1 MIDRHFITFLAF
13 LLTIVSAVH
22 SLTRC
27 PAKGLLRSYY
37 CPRSYDSP
45 DQTRCCSWYGAPS
58 CCLPGGLFCS
68 EQQGGHVRDYCPGP
82 YDGKDNRVC
91 CIKNDKAKCCQVFL
105 SNEAKAGIISAVSIL
120 LTLAMAIYLCCC
132 WSKCPLAQRR
142 KRRQMQTADT
152 SYAGSQLHLPQ
163 SSQGDD
169 KNAN

>member
-1 MIDRHFITFLAF
+1 MGFKQYIELYRWGQLLILAPLKKVENILVEF
-13 LLTIVSAVH
+13 QSQSYYYFFAAVH

-68 EQQGGHVRDYCPGP
+68 EQQGGHVRNYCPGP

-105 SNEAKAGIISAVSIL
+105 
-120 LTLAMAIYLCCC
+120 
-132 WSKCPLAQRR
+132 R
-142 KRRQMQTADT
+142 
-152 SYAGSQLHLPQ
+152 
-163 SSQGDD
+163 
-169 KNAN
+169 

>member
-1 MIDRHFITFLAF
+1 MGFKQYIELYRWGQLLILAPLKKVENILVEF
-13 LLTIVSAVH
+13 QSQSYYYFFAAVH

-58 CCLPGGLFCS
+58 CCLPGGLSCS

-105 SNEAKAGIISAVSIL
+105 
-120 LTLAMAIYLCCC
+120 
-132 WSKCPLAQRR
+132 R
-142 KRRQMQTADT
+142 
-152 SYAGSQLHLPQ
+152 
-163 SSQGDD
+163 
-169 KNAN
+169 

>member
-1 MIDRHFITFLAF
+1 MGFKQYIELYRWGQLLILAPLKKVENILVEF
-13 LLTIVSAVH
+13 QSQSYYYFFTAVH

-105 SNEAKAGIISAVSIL
+105 
-120 LTLAMAIYLCCC
+120 
-132 WSKCPLAQRR
+132 R
-142 KRRQMQTADT
+142 
-152 SYAGSQLHLPQ
+152 
-163 SSQGDD
+163 
-169 KNAN
+169 

>member
-1 MIDRHFITFLAF
+1 MGFKQYTELYRWGQLLILAF
-13 LLTIVSAVH
+13 LKKVENILVEFQSQSYYYFFAAVH

-105 SNEAKAGIISAVSIL
+105 
-120 LTLAMAIYLCCC
+120 
-132 WSKCPLAQRR
+132 R
-142 KRRQMQTADT
+142 
-152 SYAGSQLHLPQ
+152 
-163 SSQGDD
+163 
-169 KNAN
+169 

>member
-1 MIDRHFITFLAF
+1 MGFKQYIELYRWGQLLILAPLKKVENILVEF
-13 LLTIVSAVH
+13 QSQSYYYFFAAVH

-105 SNEAKAGIISAVSIL
+105 
-120 LTLAMAIYLCCC
+120 
-132 WSKCPLAQRR
+132 R
-142 KRRQMQTADT
+142 
-152 SYAGSQLHLPQ
+152 
-163 SSQGDD
+163 
-169 KNAN
+169 

>member
-1 MIDRHFITFLAF
+1 MGFKQYIELYRWGQLLILA
-13 LLTIVSAVH
+13 LLKKVENILVEFQSQSYYYFFAAVH

-105 SNEAKAGIISAVSIL
+105 
-120 LTLAMAIYLCCC
+120 
-132 WSKCPLAQRR
+132 R
-142 KRRQMQTADT
+142 
-152 SYAGSQLHLPQ
+152 
-163 SSQGDD
+163 
-169 KNAN
+169 

>member
-1 MIDRHFITFLAF
+1 MGFKQYTELYRWGQLLILAF
-13 LLTIVSAVH
+13 LKKVENILVEFQSQSYYYFFAAVH

-58 CCLPGGLFCS
+58 CCLPGGLSCS
-68 EQQGGHVRDYCPGP
+68 EQQGGRVRDYCPGP

-105 SNEAKAGIISAVSIL
+105 
-120 LTLAMAIYLCCC
+120 
-132 WSKCPLAQRR
+132 R
-142 KRRQMQTADT
+142 
-152 SYAGSQLHLPQ
+152 
-163 SSQGDD
+163 
-169 KNAN
+169 